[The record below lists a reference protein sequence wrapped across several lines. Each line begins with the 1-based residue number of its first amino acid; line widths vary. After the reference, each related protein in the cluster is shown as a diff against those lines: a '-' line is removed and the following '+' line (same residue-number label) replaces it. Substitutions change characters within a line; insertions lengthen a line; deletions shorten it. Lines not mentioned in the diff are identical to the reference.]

1 MLDEKEDSIG
11 VLILSFASTLSG
23 FKGIKLAAAKPLDI
37 LVFENA

>member
-1 MLDEKEDSIG
+1 MLDEEEGGVG

-37 LVFENA
+37 LVFKNA